1 VEAGITH
8 SPTLLV
14 SYGGPFGEN
23 YYYATERVHDDEKL
37 RRFTPHA
44 EIDAKSRRRGDNP
57 GPGGWFMPEEY
68 VFDNHARFAKD
79 LIEAGGRVG
88 IGSHGQLQ
96 GVGYLW
102 ELWSMQ
108 SGGMSQHDALRV
120 ATILGAEAIGFE
132 RDIGSIEDGKLADL
146 VVFGADPLADIR
158 NTAQI
163 RYVMKNGRLYDG
175 ETLDEVYPRERPF
188 PPFRWTDRE
197 PETAAG
203 IH

>member
-1 VEAGITH
+1 MDVHGPWGDPARLA
-8 SPTLLV
+8 SWPCRQV
-14 SYGGPFGEN
+14 SFSSLP
-23 YYYATERVHDDEKL
+23 

-44 EIDAKSRRRGDNP
+44 EIDAKSRRRGNNP
-57 GPGGWFMPEEY
+57 GPGG
-68 VFDNHARFAKD
+68 H
-79 LIEAGGRVG
+79 L
-88 IGSHGQLQ
+88 GSHGQLQ

-108 SGGMSQHDALRV
+108 SGGMSEHDALRA

-188 PPFRWTDRE
+188 YGSE
-197 PETAAG
+197 S
-203 IH
+203 HS